1 MSEENKAVVRRYIEE
16 ILNRS
21 NPAPLEEIFTGD
33 SIFHAP
39 GMPELRGLEG
49 RKQLVMAIHNAFPD
63 IRYTIEAMIA
73 EDDKVAVSWTAV
85 GSHKGE
91 WLGIAPA
98 GKQLANSGV
107 CIFRLAGGKIA
118 DELAQFDSLS
128 TMRQLSGTAPAPK
141 ATRKPKRKRKPK
153 PKSKPKPKAKSKA
166 KVRAKAK
173 PRRKTRSRAR

>member
-21 NPAPLEEIFTGD
+21 NPTPVEEIFSKD
-33 SIFHAP
+33 SVFHAP
-39 GMPELRGLEG
+39 GMPEFRGLEG
-49 RKQLVMAIHNAFPD
+49 RKQLVKAIHNAFPD

-73 EDDKVAVSWTAV
+73 EDDKVAVSWTTV

-98 GKQLANSGV
+98 GKQLAGSGI
-107 CIFRLAGGKIA
+107 CLFRLAGGKIA

-128 TMRQLSGTAPAPK
+128 TMRQLSGTAPAASAAK
-141 ATRKPKRKRKPK
+141 KPKS
-153 PKSKPKPKAKSKA
+153 KSKPKPMAKPKG
-166 KVRAKAK
+166 KVREKAK
-173 PRRKTRSRAR
+173 PRRKTKPRT

>member
-21 NPAPLEEIFTGD
+21 NPTPVEEIFTED
-33 SIFHAP
+33 SVFHAP
-39 GMPELRGLEG
+39 GMPELRGFEG
-49 RKQLVMAIHNAFPD
+49 RKQLVTTIHTAFPD
-63 IRYTIEAMIA
+63 ILYTIEAMIA

-85 GSHKGE
+85 GSHKGV

-98 GKQLANSGV
+98 GKQLSNSGI

-128 TMRQLSGTAPAPK
+128 TMRQLSETAPVPK
-141 ATRKPKRKRKPK
+141 ATTKP
-153 PKSKPKPKAKSKA
+153 
-166 KVRAKAK
+166 
-173 PRRKTRSRAR
+173 

>member
-21 NPAPLEEIFTGD
+21 NPTPVEEIFTED

-49 RKQLVMAIHNAFPD
+49 RKQLVSTIHTAFPD
-63 IRYTIEAMIA
+63 IRYTIETMIA
-73 EDDKVAVSWTAV
+73 EEDKVAVSWTAV

-98 GKQLANSGV
+98 GRQLSNSGV

-128 TMRQLSGTAPAPK
+128 TMRQLSGTAPAARATKKSKPK
-141 ATRKPKRKRKPK
+141 IKPKRKAKPK
-153 PKSKPKPKAKSKA
+153 G
-166 KVRAKAK
+166 KVRGKAK
-173 PRRKTRSRAR
+173 PRRTAKFRTK

>member
-21 NPAPLEEIFTGD
+21 NPTPSEEIFTGD

-49 RKQLVMAIHNAFPD
+49 RKQLVMAIHTAFPD

-91 WLGIAPA
+91 WMGIAPA
-98 GKQLANSGV
+98 GKQLSNSGV

-128 TMRQLSGTAPAPK
+128 TMRQLSGNAPVPK
-141 ATRKPKRKRKPK
+141 ATRKPK
-153 PKSKPKPKAKSKA
+153 PKSKPKPKAKPRG
-166 KVRAKAK
+166 KVQEKAK
-173 PRRKTRSRAR
+173 PRRKTKPKA